1 MMAPNGSINGH
12 IKPKNGR
19 PAPKAQSNA
28 GNSLKSLKQSNLAG
42 WVNASSQA
50 TSKQL
55 ATGSSAQ
62 NLVGQ
67 KRLKC
72 EGQDARDEKPESS
85 RILNNLHGS
94 TANLKDHE
102 LHQQSKRQNTD
113 DFSPARERKISEFKL

>member
-1 MMAPNGSINGH
+1 M
-12 IKPKNGR
+12 
-19 PAPKAQSNA
+19 
-28 GNSLKSLKQSNLAG
+28 KSLKQSNLAG
-42 WVNASSQA
+42 WVNSSSQA

-55 ATGSSAQ
+55 ATGSTAQ

-72 EGQDARDEKPESS
+72 EGQDARDEKQESS

-102 LHQQSKRQNTD
+102 HHQQSKRQNTD
-113 DFSPARERKISEFKL
+113 DFSPSREGKISEFKL